1 MVKNYFRTTKKA
13 SVALDSDLT
22 DHGLDSL
29 DTIELVI
36 QVEDELGY
44 LIDAEKLEL
53 FKKPKHFVNFISHCL
68 LYTSPSPRDRQK
80 SRMPS
85 SA

>member
-1 MVKNYFRTTKKA
+1 MVKNYFRVTKKA
-13 SVALDSDLT
+13 SVTLDSDLA

-53 FKKPKHFVNFISHCL
+53 FKKPKHFVNYI
-68 LYTSPSPRDRQK
+68 
-80 SRMPS
+80 
-85 SA
+85 A

>member
-1 MVKNYFRTTKKA
+1 MFRNYFRTTKKA
-13 SVALDSDLT
+13 SVSLDCNFS

-29 DTIELVI
+29 DVIELVI

-53 FKKPKHFVNFISHCL
+53 FKKPKHFVNYI
-68 LYTSPSPRDRQK
+68 
-80 SRMPS
+80 
-85 SA
+85 A